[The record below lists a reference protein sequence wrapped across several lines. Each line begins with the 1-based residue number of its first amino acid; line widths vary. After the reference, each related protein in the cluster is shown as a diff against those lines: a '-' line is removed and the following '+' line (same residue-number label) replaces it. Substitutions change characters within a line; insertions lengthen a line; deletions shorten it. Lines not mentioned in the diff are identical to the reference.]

1 MRKIGKIVG
10 ILTLIFAVIITPFYA
25 VKGFD
30 IKLNAEAVKNEE
42 WEATNPLAWVQ
53 TTEPSVAVPRS
64 MNSVE
69 MEGVMAKKTL
79 GSSGCTYF
87 AHLAMLIRA
96 GVWDTKKDGVITDFY
111 NLCMQKGMNKE
122 EDFDGMFYWQG
133 MNKYFP
139 KVDIVKAN
147 LTNPPYNKVSELE
160 NFVKE
165 AYDRG
170 DFVVAYLQTITGN
183 PDSGHAIFL
192 EEVNSDGSLY
202 VFDSSSPG
210 SVLGATDTVFE
221 GIMNDMGGRDSAIV
235 YAMFEYSVEGV
246 DSRDTIPLTERF
258 AGSLDADKG
267 VLKDEKDR
275 KNKEGKSTEEANK
288 EKEQLKTEYDSI
300 DWRPSALLLSQHNMD
315 MTWFQDKLSM
325 QEKINMEN
333 LKQNI
338 EADSF
343 DFVKFVKQAT
353 VMAGLMLCVYGLLLI
368 VAQVMDMVNPFLN
381 ISLVRTFTFGRFTIQ
396 PKGDSSKDNANRR
409 RYISVF
415 KYYVYVALM
424 MGLGMA
430 VATGRVQE
438 LVYTLIDLIKQF
450 IG

>member
-1 MRKIGKIVG
+1 MKKIGKIAG

-25 VKGFD
+25 VRGFD
-30 IKLNAEAVKNEE
+30 IQLNAEAVKNED

-53 TTEPSVAVPRS
+53 TTVESVAVPRS
-64 MNSVE
+64 MNSVS
-69 MEGVMAKKTL
+69 MEGVMANKTL
-79 GSSGCTYF
+79 GSAGCTYF
-87 AHLAMLIRA
+87 AHLAMLMRA
-96 GVWDTKKDGVITDFY
+96 GVWDPKKDGVITDFY
-111 NLCMQKGMNKE
+111 NHCIQKGMNKE
-122 EDFDGMFYWQG
+122 EGFDGMFYWRG

-139 KVDIVKAN
+139 KVEIVTATLKS
-147 LTNPPYNKVSELE
+147 PPYNKVSDLE

-170 DFVVAYLQTITGN
+170 DFVVAYLQTVTGDPN
-183 PDSGHAIFL
+183 SGHAIFL
-192 EEVNSDGSLY
+192 EGVNSDGTLY
-202 VFDSSSPG
+202 VFDNSSPG
-210 SVLGATDTVFE
+210 STLGATDTVFE
-221 GIMNDMGGRDSAIV
+221 GIMNDMGGRDSPIV
-235 YAMFEYSVEGV
+235 YAMLEYSVEGV

-267 VLKDEKDR
+267 VFKDEKDR
-275 KNKEGKSTEEANK
+275 KDKDGKSKEEADK
-288 EKEQLKTEYDSI
+288 EKEQLKSEYDAI
-300 DWRPSALLLSQHNMD
+300 DWRPSALLLSQHDMD

-325 QEKINMEN
+325 KEKMNIEN

-343 DFVKFVKQAT
+343 DFAKFAKQTT
-353 VMAGLMLCVYGLLLI
+353 VMAGLMLCVYGILLI
-368 VAQVMDMVNPFLN
+368 VAQLLDMVNPFLN
-381 ISLVRTFTFGRFTIQ
+381 ISLVRTFTFGRFTIK
-396 PKGDSSKDNANRR
+396 PKGDYSKDNANRR

-415 KYYVYVALM
+415 KYYVYVAFI

-438 LVYTLIDLIKQF
+438 LIYHVIDLINQF